1 MGYGKIQNVSKNVE
15 LVSLYKV
22 GNMRVIAG
30 EARGQKIISR
40 KKLGARP
47 TTGRVRSSLFAIL
60 ESSGIYGK
68 RVVDLYA
75 GVGTLGIEAL
85 SRGAEWVDFVE
96 SDPRRCI
103 LLRRSLANLGFE
115 KKSRVHCMKVEK
127 AVRYLVGD
135 YDIILMDPPY
145 TIGPVHRLMDE
156 IVNLAKPGAL
166 VATGHS
172 KRHKLEQKYNGLAL
186 IKEKRQGDTICSIY
200 REENHIGNRDLSR
213 EL

>member
-1 MGYGKIQNVSKNVE
+1 
-15 LVSLYKV
+15 
-22 GNMRVIAG
+22 MRVIAG
-30 EARGQKIISR
+30 EVKGQEIISR
-40 KKLGARP
+40 KNLGARP

-68 RVVDLYA
+68 QVVDLYA
-75 GVGTLGIEAL
+75 GIGSLGIEAL

-96 SDPRRCI
+96 SNPKRCA
-103 LLRRSLANLGFE
+103 LLRKSLVSLGFG
-115 KKSRVHCMKVEK
+115 KKSKVHCMKVEK
-127 AVRYLVGD
+127 AVESSVGE

-145 TIGPVHRLMDE
+145 TIGPVHKLMGE
-156 IVNLAKPGAL
+156 IANLAKPGAL

-172 KRHKLEQKYNGLAL
+172 KHHKLDHQYNRLAL

-200 REENHIGNRDLSR
+200 REENQLGNRNLSR